1 MFTDINVSSDL
12 NAQFNDS
19 LQKEGCELGI
29 GFAVNVLQVTY
40 AASTCLRMKI
50 TNLTFRLQHGPS
62 TM

>member
-29 GFAVNVLQVTY
+29 GFSVNVLQVVQ
-40 AASTCLRMKI
+40 K
-50 TNLTFRLQHGPS
+50 LTTVTGCKS
-62 TM
+62 

>member
-29 GFAVNVLQVTY
+29 GFSVNVLQV
-40 AASTCLRMKI
+40 A
-50 TNLTFRLQHGPS
+50 
-62 TM
+62 